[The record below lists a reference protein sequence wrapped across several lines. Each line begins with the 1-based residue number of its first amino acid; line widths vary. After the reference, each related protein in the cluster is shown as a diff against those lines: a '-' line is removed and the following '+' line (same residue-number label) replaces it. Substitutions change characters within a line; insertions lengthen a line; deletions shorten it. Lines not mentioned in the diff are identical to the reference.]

1 MKHLWVTESIRL
13 LLQSVHGGLQLG
25 YGLYHLS
32 RLRGPIVSIFGGRW
46 VNDEHEHAKQA
57 YELAGRLV
65 EHGFS
70 IITGGGPG
78 IMLAANC
85 GAQKKKEELKI
96 KEECTLG
103 ISVAGVDDDFVNTCA
118 HLVQT
123 RSFFVRKWLLMRYS
137 SAIVV
142 FPGGIGTV
150 DELFDLLNLQKFNT
164 IKLMPVILVDRLYW
178 QGLVDWYNQSAAQ
191 GIIRP
196 EYKNLFTITDD
207 LDEVYSL
214 ICTHYNNDVF

>member
-13 LLQSVHGGLQLG
+13 LLKSIQGGVQLG
-25 YGLYHLS
+25 YGLYSLS
-32 RLRGPIVSIFGGRW
+32 RLRGPIVSIFGGKW
-46 VNDEHEHAKQA
+46 VNDEHGHAKQA
-57 YELAGRLV
+57 YELAGQLV

-70 IITGGGPG
+70 IVTGGGPG
-78 IMLAANC
+78 IMSAANC
-85 GAQKKKEELKI
+85 GAQEKKEQLKI

-103 ISVAGVDDDFVNTCA
+103 ISVVGVDDGFVNPCA
-118 HLVQT
+118 RLVQI

-150 DELFDLLNLQKFNT
+150 DELFDVLNLQKFNI
-164 IKLMPVILVDRLYW
+164 IKLMPVILVDRSYW

-196 EYKNLFTITDD
+196 EYKRLFTITDD
-207 LDEVYSL
+207 LDEVYSS
-214 ICTHYNNDVF
+214 ICTNYNNNVF